1 MKDPRWTTVD
11 GLFEAALER
20 PPNERA
26 AFLNDVC
33 AGDEALRREVE
44 SLLAHKSSDR
54 DFLDA
59 PALELLK
66 DGARAQSLIGR
77 QFGSHRIV
85 SLLGAGGM
93 GEVYRAHDTKLGRD
107 VAIKVLPQVFA
118 TDRDRRSRFERE
130 ARLLA
135 SLNHPHI
142 GGIYGFEDLDG
153 TPALILELVEGDTLA
168 ERIAHGPIPTRETLT
183 TARQIADALEAAHDR
198 GIVHRD
204 LKPANV
210 KITRAGVVKVLDFGL
225 AKADASAA
233 VQLDEGD
240 ATAPTATMT
249 HTREGIVLGTAGY
262 MSPEQAR
269 GKAVDKRT
277 DIWAFGCVLFEMLTG
292 RFAFAGATVPDTIVA
307 VLERE
312 PDWNA
317 LRVPAGLR
325 RLLQRCLEKDPNR
338 RLHDIADARIE
349 IDDLLSDPSRSLER
363 TLEVSARQR
372 PGRLWRMVA
381 AFASLAA
388 LIAVT
393 ALVWFVR
400 TAPRV
405 AITVPRVSR
414 TMLAASGAAAL
425 ALNGARSLAITPDGR
440 HVVYVGNGG
449 TQLFDRALDQVAP
462 RPIVTGISPLNWVF
476 ISPEGQW
483 VGFVEGWVLKKVALV
498 GGPVTTIAVFGA
510 APMGATWAPDNTII
524 VATADPATGLLRIP
538 ASGGAMTTLTRPS
551 GERGERDH
559 VWPELLPGGRAV
571 LYTIVAATGGLD
583 AAQVAVLDL
592 ATGKSTIV
600 VRGGSDARY
609 VSSGYLVYTAGGSL
623 RAVAF
628 DPERLETGG
637 SSIVV
642 PPPVVTSTQGSS
654 ELVVATDGTLAY
666 VDRPAAAATVEA
678 TLVWVDRKGR
688 EEPLPAPPRSYFQ
701 PRVSPDGTR
710 VAVAIADENATI
722 WLLNL
727 ARRTLSQ
734 LRFDR
739 AGDFFPVWMP
749 DGHHLI
755 FATSY
760 GSGLLRESADGA
772 GATEVLLSGVVGSLP
787 SGVTRDGRQLLIS
800 NLARDVAVLALDG
813 PPRVQPLIAT
823 PFNERN
829 GIVSPDGRW
838 LAYESD
844 SSGQF
849 EIYVR
854 PYPNVNDG
862 QWKISTAS
870 GTRPLWAP
878 NGQELFY
885 VGPDG
890 VLMGVRTDARGSLW
904 SASSPLK
911 ILEGPYMTLSSIS
924 GRTYDIS
931 PDGRRF
937 LMVKRPANRAP
948 PQIVIVQNWFEE
960 LRRLV
965 PGK

>member
-20 PPNERA
+20 PPDERA
-26 AFLNDVC
+26 AFLSDVC
-33 AGDEALRREVE
+33 AGDEALRRDVE
-44 SLLAHKSSDR
+44 SLLAHNSSAR

-59 PALELLK
+59 PALDLLQ
-66 DGARAQSLIGR
+66 DGARDQSLIGR
-77 QFGSHRIV
+77 QFGCHRIV

-107 VAIKVLPQVFA
+107 VAIKVLPQIFA

-142 GGIYGFEDLDG
+142 GGIYGFEDMDG

-168 ERIAHGPIPTRETLT
+168 ERIADGPIPIREALT
-183 TARQIADALEAAHDR
+183 IAHQIADALDAAHDR

-210 KITRAGVVKVLDFGL
+210 KITQGGVVKVLDFGL
-225 AKADASAA
+225 AKAYGRDAPGH
-233 VQLDEGD
+233 ERD
-240 ATAPTATMT
+240 ATAPTAAMS
-249 HTREGIVLGTAGY
+249 HTREGIVLGTAAY

-312 PDWNA
+312 PDWTP
-317 LRVPAGLR
+317 LSVPAGLR

-349 IDDLLSDPSRSLER
+349 IDDLLRDPSRSLEM
-363 TLEVSARQR
+363 TLEVTARQW

-381 AFASLAA
+381 ALASLAA

-440 HVVYVGNGG
+440 HVVYVGNEG
-449 TQLFDRALDQVAP
+449 TQLFDRALDQIAP

-476 ISPEGQW
+476 ISPDGQW
-483 VGFVEGWVLKKVALV
+483 VGFLEGWVLKKVALV
-498 GGPVTTIAVFGA
+498 GGPVTTIAVLRDD
-510 APMGATWAPDNTII
+510 PIGATWAPDNTII
-524 VATADPATGLLRIP
+524 VATTDPATGLLRIP

-551 GERGERDH
+551 GERGEGDH

-571 LYTIVAATGGLD
+571 LYTITAATGGLD

-592 ATGKSTIV
+592 ATGRSTIV

-628 DPERLETGG
+628 DPERLETRG
-637 SSIVV
+637 SSVV
-642 PPPVVTSTQGSS
+642 VQPRVVSPQGSS

-666 VDRPAAAATVEA
+666 VDPPAAAATVEA

-710 VAVAIADENATI
+710 VAVAIDDENATI
-722 WLLNL
+722 WLLDL

-755 FATSY
+755 FATSH
-760 GSGLLRESADGA
+760 GSGLLRQSADGA
-772 GATEVLLSGVVGSLP
+772 GATEVLLSGVAGLLP
-787 SGVTRDGRQLLIS
+787 SGVTRDGRELLIS
-800 NLARDVAVLALDG
+800 NLARDVAALPLDG
-813 PPRVQPLIAT
+813 PPRAQPLIAT

-854 PYPNVNDG
+854 PYPHVNDG

-885 VGPDG
+885 VGPGG
-890 VLMGVRTDARGSLW
+890 VLMGVRTDARGSVW
-904 SASSPLK
+904 GASSPLK
-911 ILEGPYMTLSSIS
+911 ILEGPYMTLSSVS